1 MTFRLSRMKPLLVLA
16 SLAVLAAALSGCSS
30 VPDQL
35 TPAET
40 LEAKNDG
47 ALIVDIRESEGFEQF
62 HIPGSVNIP
71 LDELTSRLDEIPR
84 DQHVILVCAL
94 GRTSY
99 AARDILLER
108 GYTSISSMLGG
119 MTAWY
124 DSGYPGIFSQ

>member
-1 MTFRLSRMKPLLVLA
+1 MTFRQSRMKPFFLLS
-16 SLAVLAAALSGCSS
+16 SLAFLAAALSGCST

-40 LEAKNDG
+40 LEAKNNG
-47 ALIVDIRESEGFEQF
+47 ALIVDIRESGDYEQF
-62 HIPGSVNIP
+62 HIPGSINIP
-71 LDELTSRLDEIPR
+71 LEELTDRLDEIPQ
-84 DQHVILVCAL
+84 DQHVVLVCAL